1 MPSAEVRRPR
11 MSGMER
17 PSEFGP
23 GMLEE
28 EREKQKMIMSII
40 PCKCMPRV
48 GERQHRLVRSTS
60 YREKRC
66 IVL

>member
-1 MPSAEVRRPR
+1 MLSAEVRRPR

-17 PSEFGP
+17 PSESGP

-28 EREKQKMIMSII
+28 EREKQKMITSII

-48 GERQHRLVRSTS
+48 GESQHGLVRRIS

-66 IVL
+66 ILL